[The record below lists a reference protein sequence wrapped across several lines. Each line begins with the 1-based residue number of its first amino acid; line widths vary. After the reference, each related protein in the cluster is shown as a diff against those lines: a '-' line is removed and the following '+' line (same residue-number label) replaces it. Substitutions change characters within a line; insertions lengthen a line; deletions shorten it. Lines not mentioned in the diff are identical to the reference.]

1 MKSSISD
8 KSRKPGERRV
18 VGILSRSKWWS
29 VLIPLALQTIVTI
42 GATECILIRNIGEN
56 TEHQIDRTLNNSD
69 RQVFSRLNNY
79 LENSQSTSS
88 DLGQPL
94 ERELNNFLQQLES
107 EFSPLD
113 EVSIVDRD
121 GSIVASSNPFPIIR
135 LPSDLERGSPQKFIL
150 KTSEKEV
157 VGQIA
162 PLSNNGIEQ
171 RWSVVTA
178 KEQSET
184 ETSTFVARRNKLRIQ
199 YLGWL
204 LLTTVLGLLTY
215 LWLRK
220 RTENILDNTDLEA
233 TSMTGEAIAQQKPV
247 IEESAKTSDIQSSL
261 IANMS
266 HELRSP
272 LNAILGFGQIM
283 QHSLTEKSQREN
295 LAIINRSGKRLLSII
310 NELVDLSKIEEN
322 RLGLERHS
330 FDFYFWLD
338 SIEQSIESQVRE
350 QNISF
355 SLIRESGLSQYIALD
370 ELRLRQILRNLLDY
384 SMGCSQDSTV
394 KLRVF
399 STSLPSP
406 TESQQIDLN
415 FEIENASLAIAP
427 AALSDLFDPL
437 IQARQEWHSPQG
449 SSLSLAVS
457 HKLARLM
464 GGDLT
469 VSKSKLEP
477 QRTIF
482 RLNVR
487 AEIATDGELE
497 IQSTPREI
505 VGLASDQP
513 DYRILVVDD
522 SKTNRKIMVQLLER
536 VGFKVQEAVNGRE
549 AVEVWLRW
557 QPHMIWMDLRMPV
570 MNGYEA
576 TSQIRS
582 RSATRSPA
590 IIALTASTSEE
601 ERALFRE
608 SGCDDFVGK
617 PFTENTIF
625 EKVAQHLGVRYIYQ
639 NPPPASES
647 FRLTA
652 DSLRVMSDSWLEQVE
667 QAAACL
673 DAELLTELLEEIP
686 PEHSDLNRTLQQQV
700 DDFNFGRI
708 INLIEKSKSKSIN

>member
-1 MKSSISD
+1 MKFRFPNKNHNPDGAGFI
-8 KSRKPGERRV
+8 
-18 VGILSRSKWWS
+18 GILKDSKWWWLI
-29 VLIPLALQTIVTI
+29 LIPFALHTLVMI
-42 GATECILIRNIGEN
+42 GAIEYILVRNLGEN
-56 TEHQIDRTLNNSD
+56 TEREFDLGSSSSD
-69 RQVFSRLNNY
+69 GQVFSRLNNY
-79 LENSQSTSS
+79 LENSDSGSS
-88 DLGQPL
+88 DRDRLL
-94 ERELNNFLQQLES
+94 DRELNNFLRQLES
-107 EFSPLD
+107 EFPQLD

-121 GSIVASSNPFPIIR
+121 GSIIASSNP
-135 LPSDLERGSPQKFIL
+135 LPTVQSLTDLKSSDLPQKFVL
-150 KTSEKEV
+150 TTLEKEI
-157 VGQIA
+157 VGQIS
-162 PLSNNGIEQ
+162 PLPNNRKE

-178 KEQSET
+178 KEQSR
-184 ETSTFVARRNKLRIQ
+184 TSIVVRRNQIRIQ
-199 YLGWL
+199 YLGLFL
-204 LLTTVLGLLTY
+204 LNTVLGLLTCV
-215 LWLRK
+215 WLRERIK
-220 RTENILDNTDLEA
+220 NIPDNTDLEPTTIA
-233 TSMTGEAIAQQKPV
+233 GEAIALEKPAKDRLAQK
-247 IEESAKTSDIQSSL
+247 SDIQSSL
-261 IANMS
+261 IADMS

-272 LNAILGFGQIM
+272 LNAILGFAQIM
-283 QHSLTEKSQREN
+283 QHSLSEQSQREN

-310 NELVDLSKIEEN
+310 NELVDLSKIDEN
-322 RLGLERHS
+322 RLGLERYS
-330 FDFYFWLD
+330 FDLHFWLD
-338 SIEQSIESQVRE
+338 SIEQSIESQAKE
-350 QNISF
+350 QNITF
-355 SLIRESGLSQYIALD
+355 SLTRESELPRYITLD

-394 KLRVF
+394 KLRIF
-399 STSLPSP
+399 STPFGSS
-406 TESQQIDLN
+406 TESQQLYLG
-415 FEIENASLAIAP
+415 FEIENAGLEVAP
-427 AALSDLFDPL
+427 AALSDLFDPSR
-437 IQARQEWHSPQG
+437 QARQEWHSPQG
-449 SSLSLAVS
+449 SSLSLAIS
-457 HKLARLM
+457 RKLARLM
-464 GGDLT
+464 GGDIT
-469 VSKSKLEP
+469 ITQSKLEP

-487 AEIATDGELE
+487 AEVATDGELE
-497 IQSTPREI
+497 VQSTPREI
-505 VGLASDQP
+505 AGLVSDQP

>member
-1 MKSSISD
+1 MKSRISD
-8 KSRKPGERRV
+8 KSRKPGERGLL
-18 VGILSRSKWWS
+18 GILSRSKWWP
-29 VLIPLALQTIVTI
+29 LIPLALQTIVTI
-42 GATECILIRNIGEN
+42 GATEYILIRNIGEN
-56 TEHQIDRTLNNSD
+56 TERQFGRTLNNSD
-69 RQVFSRLNNY
+69 RQIFSRLNNY
-79 LENSQSTSS
+79 IEKSESTSS
-88 DLGQPL
+88 DLDGSL
-94 ERELNNFLQQLES
+94 ERELDNFLQHLES
-107 EFSPLD
+107 EFPSLD

-121 GSIVASSNPFPIIR
+121 GSIVASSNPFPIIQ
-135 LPSDLERGSPQKFIL
+135 LPSDLKSGLPQKFTL
-150 KTSEKEV
+150 TTSGKEV

-178 KEQSET
+178 KKQSR
-184 ETSTFVARRNKLRIQ
+184 TSIFAERNQLRIQ

-204 LLTTVLGLLTY
+204 LLTSVLGLLTY
-215 LWLRK
+215 LWLREQ
-220 RTENILDNTDLEA
+220 TENSPDNTALEA
-233 TSMTGEAIAQQKPV
+233 TSMIGEAIAQQKPA
-247 IEESAKTSDIQSSL
+247 IEESADARDIQSSL

-310 NELVDLSKIEEN
+310 NELVDLSKIDEN
-322 RLGLERHS
+322 RLSLERRS
-330 FDFYFWLD
+330 FDLHFWLD

-355 SLIRESGLSQYIALD
+355 SLIRESGLPQYIALD

-384 SMGCSQDSTV
+384 SMGCSQDSTL

-406 TESQQIDLN
+406 TESPQIELN
-415 FEIENASLAIAP
+415 FEIENAGLAIAP
-427 AALSDLFDPL
+427 ATLSDLFDPS
-437 IQARQEWHSPQG
+437 IQARQQWHSPQG
-449 SSLSLAVS
+449 SSLSLALS
-457 HKLARLM
+457 HKLAQLM
-464 GGDLT
+464 GGDIT
-469 VSKSKLEP
+469 ISQSKLEP

-487 AEIATDGELE
+487 AEIAIDRELE
-497 IQSTPREI
+497 IQSTPRE
-505 VGLASDQP
+505 VAGLALDQP

-536 VGFKVQEAVNGRE
+536 VGFKVQEAVNGQE

-576 TSQIRS
+576 TSRIRS
-582 RSATRSPA
+582 HSSTLSPA
-590 IIALTASTSEE
+590 IVALSASTFEE
-601 ERALFRE
+601 ERSLFRE

-617 PFTENTIF
+617 PFTEDTIF
-625 EKVAQHLGVRYIYQ
+625 EKIAQHLGVRYIYQ
-639 NPPPASES
+639 TPPPAIES
-647 FRLTA
+647 FQLTA
-652 DSLRVMSDSWLEQVE
+652 DSLKVMPDSWLERVE
-667 QAAACL
+667 QAADSL
-673 DAELLTELLEEIP
+673 DAELLTELLEQIP
-686 PEHSDLNRTLQQQV
+686 PEHSGLNRTLQQQV
-700 DDFNFGRI
+700 DDFNFDRI
-708 INLIEKSKSKSIN
+708 INLIEKSKSKSIK